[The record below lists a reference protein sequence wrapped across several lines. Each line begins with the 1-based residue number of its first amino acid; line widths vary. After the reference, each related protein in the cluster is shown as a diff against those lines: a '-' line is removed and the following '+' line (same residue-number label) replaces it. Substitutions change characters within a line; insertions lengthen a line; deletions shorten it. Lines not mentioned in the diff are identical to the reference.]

1 MMNRQAVK
9 LPVGCCFLR
18 SDYDTWRPTMQL
30 VIKGKNMDVSE
41 KLKQFVES
49 KVTSR
54 LQRVLPDIAEVDVE
68 VTYEKTRSTNGRYV
82 AEITL
87 STGGTLIRGE
97 QTAADSYSAVDA
109 VLDKIDRQVVRYRS
123 KRSTDFIKGAAAI
136 KANAV
141 ARREAAEYEGQL
153 PDDEEEEGGRVVR
166 VKRFA
171 MKPMDPEEAIM
182 QMEMLGHDFFVF
194 SNTET
199 NSVGVVYRRKDGNFG
214 LIEPEAV

>member
-1 MMNRQAVK
+1 
-9 LPVGCCFLR
+9 
-18 SDYDTWRPTMQL
+18 MQL

-54 LQRVLPDIAEVDVE
+54 LQRVLPEVAEVDVE
-68 VTYEKTRSTNGRYV
+68 VSYEKTRSMDGRYV

-97 QTAADSYSAVDA
+97 QSAADSYSAVDA

-123 KRSTDFIKGAAAI
+123 KRSTDFIKGAAAL
-136 KANAV
+136 KASRVASLEAV
-141 ARREAAEYEGQL
+141 ESESMAA
-153 PDDEEEEGGRVVR
+153 DEEEEEAGRVVR
-166 VKRFA
+166 IKRFA

-182 QMEMLGHDFFVF
+182 QMQMLGHDFFVF
-194 SNTET
+194 NNTES
-199 NSVGVVYRRKDGNFG
+199 NSVSVVYRRKDGNFG
-214 LIEPEAV
+214 LIEPDTD

>member
-1 MMNRQAVK
+1 
-9 LPVGCCFLR
+9 
-18 SDYDTWRPTMQL
+18 MQL

-49 KVTSR
+49 KVNSR
-54 LQRVLPDIAEVDVE
+54 LQRVLPDVAEVDVE
-68 VTYEKTRSTNGRYV
+68 VTYEKTRSMDGRYV

-87 STGGTLIRGE
+87 STVGTLIRGE
-97 QTAADSYSAVDA
+97 QSAADSYSAVDA

-123 KRSTDFIKGAAAI
+123 KRSTDFIKGATAL
-136 KANAV
+136 KAN
-141 ARREAAEYEGQL
+141 RRESLEAVGLEELAGEDE
-153 PDDEEEEGGRVVR
+153 DEEEQGRVVR

-182 QMEMLGHDFFVF
+182 QMQMLGHDFFVF
-194 SNTET
+194 FNTEA
-199 NSVGVVYRRKDGNFG
+199 NNVSVVYRRRDGNYG

>member
-1 MMNRQAVK
+1 
-9 LPVGCCFLR
+9 
-18 SDYDTWRPTMQL
+18 MQL
-30 VIKGKNMDVSE
+30 VIKGKNMDVTE

-54 LQRVLPDIAEVDVE
+54 LQRVLPEVAEVDVE
-68 VTYEKTRSTNGRYV
+68 VTYEKTRSMNGRYV

-87 STGGTLIRGE
+87 TTGGTLIRGE
-97 QTAADSYSAVDA
+97 QSAADSYSAVDA

-141 ARREAAEYEGQL
+141 ANREAAEYEGEPL
-153 PDDEEEEGGRVVR
+153 DDDEEEEEAVGRVVR
-166 VKRFA
+166 IKRFA

-182 QMEMLGHDFFVF
+182 QMQMLGHNFFVF
-194 SNTET
+194 FNTET
-199 NSVGVVYRRKDGNFG
+199 NSVSVVYKRKDGNFG

>member
-1 MMNRQAVK
+1 
-9 LPVGCCFLR
+9 
-18 SDYDTWRPTMQL
+18 MQL

-49 KVTSR
+49 KVNSR

-68 VTYEKTRSTNGRYV
+68 VTYEKTRSMDGRYV

-97 QTAADSYSAVDA
+97 QSAADSYSAVDA

-123 KRSTDFIKGAAAI
+123 KRSTDFIKGATAL
-136 KANAV
+136 KAN
-141 ARREAAEYEGQL
+141 RRESLEGVGL
-153 PDDEEEEGGRVVR
+153 EELAGEDEDEEELHGRVVR

-182 QMEMLGHDFFVF
+182 QMQMLGHDFFVF
-194 SNTET
+194 FNTEA
-199 NSVGVVYRRKDGNFG
+199 NNVSVVYRRRDGNYG

>member
-1 MMNRQAVK
+1 
-9 LPVGCCFLR
+9 
-18 SDYDTWRPTMQL
+18 MQL

-49 KVTSR
+49 KVNSR
-54 LQRVLPDIAEVDVE
+54 LQRVLPDVAEVDVE
-68 VTYEKTRSTNGRYV
+68 VTYEKTRSMDGRYV

-97 QTAADSYSAVDA
+97 QSAADSYSAVDA

-123 KRSTDFIKGAAAI
+123 KRSTDFIKGATAL
-136 KANAV
+136 KAN
-141 ARREAAEYEGQL
+141 RRESLEGVGL
-153 PDDEEEEGGRVVR
+153 EELAGEDEDEEELHGRVVR

-182 QMEMLGHDFFVF
+182 QMQMLGHDFFVF
-194 SNTET
+194 FNTEA
-199 NSVGVVYRRKDGNFG
+199 NNVSVVYRRRDGNYG